1 MFRLS
6 QKNSEVPNGPDFSAV
21 DSQAKVEQMFRRGE
35 LEKLFLMPLEFGGP
49 DIPPNCVYVPIGF
62 AQVKSDLDNNVMA
75 PLFEAGKVTQY
86 SASPEY
92 QGKSFIPSR
101 IKVVASDPQQFTSII
116 NIWGDA
122 LQSNH

>member
-6 QKNSEVPNGPDFSAV
+6 QKNSAVPNGPDFSTV

-62 AQVKSDLDNNVMA
+62 AKVKSDLDHNVIV
-75 PLFEAGKVTQY
+75 PLFEAGKATQY

-92 QGKSFIPSR
+92 QGKSFVPSVIR
-101 IKVVASDPQQFTSII
+101 VVASDPQQFTSVIK
-116 NIWGDA
+116 IWGDA